1 MEDIIISQNIQ
12 DTINTFKKQGVDK
25 LHVLAD
31 FDQTLTKSFI
41 NGKHVPSIISI
52 LRDNNYLTPDYPDKA
67 KALYAKY
74 HPIEIDPNV
83 SIKDKKS
90 AMENWWT
97 EHFNL
102 LIKSGL
108 SQEDIRS
115 IVDSGILLPR
125 EGAKDF
131 FGFCHQHKIPI
142 VILTS
147 CGIGGDPVRLFLQKQ
162 GVFYNNVDIISNS
175 LIWDEKGNAID
186 FEKPTIHSMNK
197 DETLVKEFPVF
208 EKIKAR
214 KNVLL
219 LGNSLG
225 DPDMIKGFEY
235 DNLLKVGF
243 LNEKKDES
251 LEKFKKLYDVII
263 LNDGT
268 MSYINDFLISISEK

>member
-131 FGFCHQHKIPI
+131 FGFCHQSKIPI
-142 VILTS
+142 VIITS
-147 CGIGGDPVRLFLQKQ
+147 SGIGGDTIRFFLQKQ
-162 GVFYNNVDIISNS
+162 GFFYNNIYIISNN
-175 LIWDEKGNAID
+175 LIWDEKGRVIG
-186 FEKPTIHSMNK
+186 FEKPIIHSMNK
-197 DETLVKEFPVF
+197 DEILIKEFPVF
-208 EKIKAR
+208 GKIKTR

-225 DPDMIKGFEY
+225 DPNMIKGFEY

-243 LNEKKDES
+243 LNEIEDES
-251 LEKFKKLYDVII
+251 LEKFKQLYDIVIS
-263 LNDGT
+263 NNGT
-268 MSYINDFLISISEK
+268 MSYVNNFLVSISKN

>member
-41 NGKHVPSIISI
+41 NGKYVPSIISI

-67 KALYAKY
+67 KALYVKY

-83 SIKDKKS
+83 LIKDKKS

-131 FGFCHQHKIPI
+131 FGFCHQSKIPI
-142 VILTS
+142 VIITS
-147 CGIGGDPVRLFLQKQ
+147 SGIGGDTIRFFLQKQ
-162 GVFYNNVDIISNS
+162 GFFYNNIYIISNN
-175 LIWDEKGNAID
+175 LIWDEKGRVIG
-186 FEKPTIHSMNK
+186 FEKPIIHSMNK
-197 DETLVKEFPVF
+197 DEILIKEFPVF
-208 EKIKAR
+208 GKIKTR

-225 DPDMIKGFEY
+225 DPNMIKGFEY

-243 LNEKKDES
+243 LNETEDES
-251 LEKFKKLYDVII
+251 LEKFKQLYDIVIS
-263 LNDGT
+263 NNGT
-268 MSYINDFLISISEK
+268 MSYVNNFLVSISKN